1 MSATIKSSDSAQGPV
16 DLDHLRE
23 ITLDDA
29 KTEREVLT
37 LFSER
42 AAASLIA
49 IEKAQTRR
57 ERHDAAHRLVGG
69 ARAIGAHD
77 LAEAAKAVE
86 MAEDIDDDE
95 IAALFS
101 AMAEV
106 ISFLEIRLDRPS
118 R

>member
-1 MSATIKSSDSAQGPV
+1 MDI
-16 DLDHLRE
+16 DHLRE

-42 AAASLIA
+42 AAASLVA

-69 ARAIGAHD
+69 AKAIGANR

-86 MAEDIDDDE
+86 MAEAVDDDE
-95 IAALFS
+95 IAALS
-101 AMAEV
+101 HAMAEV
-106 ISFLEIRLDRPS
+106 IGFLEARLSQPTN
-118 R
+118 